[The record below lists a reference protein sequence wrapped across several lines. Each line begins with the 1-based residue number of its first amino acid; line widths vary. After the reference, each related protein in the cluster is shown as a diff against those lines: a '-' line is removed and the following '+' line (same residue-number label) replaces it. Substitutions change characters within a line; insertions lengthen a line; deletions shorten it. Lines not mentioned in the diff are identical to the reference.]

1 MRGLKLAPVRL
12 VTIHKKD
19 RPQSRMTRSRDSDLY
34 TEEGTAI
41 GVTTIP

>member
-19 RPQSRMTRSRDSDLY
+19 RPQSRMTRSRDSELSPND
-34 TEEGTAI
+34 GTAI